1 MLLLKFF
8 LELLICMILRIERY
22 CRNVVVWFMRLVLF
36 FECMFW
42 DLYKKLSYLLN
53 LNIINLIDN
62 VDNKE
67 FNRCFIGG
75 FMMGYW

>member
-1 MLLLKFF
+1 
-8 LELLICMILRIERY
+8 
-22 CRNVVVWFMRLVLF
+22 MRLVLF

-75 FMMGYW
+75 FMMGYWWVSVSVKFIYKCLCGC